1 KVTDFFASFDPVM
14 ESVVTTL
21 GEKPFHLRGP
31 LNVSALD
38 SVLSVLI
45 EHSETIDF
53 STLNSNYSELL
64 KDVYF
69 DEYTSINTTDTSTV
83 KKRITK
89 VEEYFLG

>member
-1 KVTDFFASFDPVM
+1 M
-14 ESVVTTL
+14 GLVVNAL

-45 EHSETIDF
+45 ECNETIDF
-53 STLNSNYSELL
+53 SKLNSNYSELL

-69 DEYTSINTTDTSTV
+69 DEYTSMNTTDTNTV
-83 KKRITK
+83 KKRIAK
-89 VEEYFLG
+89 VKEYILG